1 MSEPTCKSGLEVF
14 PVPELTDEDVSG
26 AMREIPGYLDITPG
40 DFRELYRLA
49 FRQAVQRL
57 TRGVKAADV
66 MTREVV
72 WVSVAT
78 PIAEVAEV
86 MGKSGVSGLP
96 VLDADARVA
105 GVISERDF
113 LDRLGVGE
121 PKKFLNL
128 LVRCLKTGA
137 CMAPPLGREHAADL
151 MSAPAVTVGPD
162 TPVADIA
169 ALFAAKGIN
178 RAPVAD
184 AEGRLLGI
192 ISRAD
197 LVKAVFQ
204 KGCPCSEASSE
215 K

>member
-1 MSEPTCKSGLEVF
+1 MDEPACKSGLDAF
-14 PVPELTDEDVSG
+14 PAPELTDEDVSE

-57 TRGVKAADV
+57 TRSVKAADI
-66 MTREVV
+66 MTRKVV

-78 PIAEVAEV
+78 PIAEVAEI
-86 MGKSGVSGLP
+86 MGQSGVSGVP
-96 VLDADARVA
+96 VLDKDARVA

-113 LDRLGVGE
+113 LDRLGVSE

-128 LVRCLKTGA
+128 LAQCLKTGT
-137 CMAPPLGREHAADL
+137 CLAPPLGRELAADL

-162 TPVADIA
+162 TQVADIA

-178 RAPVAD
+178 RAPVTD
-184 AEGRLLGI
+184 AQGRLLGI
-192 ISRAD
+192 VSRAD
-197 LVKAVFQ
+197 LVKVGLP
-204 KGCPCSEASSE
+204 KGLPCSGASSE